1 MRSSERP
8 EQLEQREH
16 WHHRGEGKGGAP
28 VVTIDRVSRIGIVG
42 AGQMGRGIAQLCAT
56 AGYHVELIDVAE
68 PQLKGA
74 VAKIRAGLERA
85 VERGTLAAGREEE
98 ILALIHPSTTLDRL
112 REVHLVIEA
121 IPEDQKQKQTLFAEL
136 GRICRPEAVLAS
148 NTSSIPITKLGAA
161 SGRADR
167 VVGLHFM
174 NPAPVMNL
182 VEVVRGLNTSEET
195 VALVLDVA
203 KRLGKTSVVAHDV
216 PGFIVNRVLMPMIN
230 EAIFALE
237 QGVASAEAIDRAM
250 TAGANHPMGPLALAD
265 RIGLDTVLAI
275 CEVLH
280 RELGD
285 PKFRPC
291 PLLRRYVEAGWL
303 GRKAGRGFYLY
314 DEIGDRARVAT
325 VGTPP

>member
-1 MRSSERP
+1 MTSVMRSP
-8 EQLEQREH
+8 EQIEP
-16 WHHRGEGKGGAP
+16 HHQRGEREVGVPAM
-28 VVTIDRVSRIGIVG
+28 TSDMITRIGIVG
-42 AGQMGRGIAQLCAT
+42 AGQMGRGIAQVCAM
-56 AGYHVELIDVAE
+56 AGYHVELIDVME

-74 VAKIRAGLERA
+74 IAKIRVGLERA
-85 VERGTLAAGREEE
+85 VERGALATGRVEEV
-98 ILALIHPSTTLDRL
+98 LALIHPSTTLDRL
-112 REVHLVIEA
+112 DEVHLVIEA
-121 IPEDQKQKQTLFAEL
+121 IPENQEQKQTLFAEL
-136 GRICRPEAVLAS
+136 GRICRPDTVLAS
-148 NTSSIPITKLGAA
+148 NTSSIPITKLGAV

-182 VEVVRGLNTSEET
+182 VEVVRGLNTSDET
-195 VALVLDVA
+195 VALALDVA
-203 KRLGKTSVVAHDV
+203 KHLGKTPVVANDV

-250 TAGANHPMGPLALAD
+250 TAGANHPVGPLALAD

-303 GRKAGRGFYLY
+303 GRKTGRGFYLY
-314 DEIGDRARVAT
+314 DEAGERSTVAM
-325 VGTPP
+325 

>member
-1 MRSSERP
+1 M
-8 EQLEQREH
+8 EH
-16 WHHRGEGKGGAP
+16 RHQSGEWEVGVPAM
-28 VVTIDRVSRIGIVG
+28 TIDRITRIGVVG
-42 AGQMGRGIAQLCAT
+42 AGQMGRGIAQVCAT
-56 AGYHVELIDVAE
+56 AGHHVELIDVAE

-85 VERGTLAAGREEE
+85 VERATLAAGRVEEA
-98 ILALIHPSTTLDRL
+98 LALIHPSTALDRL

-121 IPEDQKQKQTLFAEL
+121 IPENQEQKQTLFAEL
-136 GRICRPEAVLAS
+136 GRICRPDTVLAS
-148 NTSSIPITKLGAA
+148 NTSSIPITKLGTI

-174 NPAPVMNL
+174 NPVPVMNL

-195 VALVLDVA
+195 VALALDVA
-203 KRLGKTSVVAHDV
+203 RHLGKTPVVANDV

-250 TAGANHPMGPLALAD
+250 TAGANHPVGPLALAD

-275 CEVLH
+275 CDVLH

-314 DEIGDRARVAT
+314 DEAGERATVAT
-325 VGTPP
+325 RG